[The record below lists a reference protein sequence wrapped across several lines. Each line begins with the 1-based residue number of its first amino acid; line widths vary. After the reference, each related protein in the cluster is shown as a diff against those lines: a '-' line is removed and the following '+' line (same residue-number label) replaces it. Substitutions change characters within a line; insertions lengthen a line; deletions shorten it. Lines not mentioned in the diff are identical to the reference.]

1 MPRVTLGESG
11 AGGRG
16 RGQQGGREDISVPAT
31 SCKGRARHR
40 LPAGTVP
47 RRSRPAEFIA
57 FARTGVSR
65 TLLGNAAFLA
75 GTSNAGKGD
84 LEVALDRAVGVL
96 GPPEEFLG

>member
-11 AGGRG
+11 AGDRG
-16 RGQQGGREDISVPAT
+16 RGQQGGHEDICVPAT

-57 FARTGVSR
+57 FARTGASR

-75 GTSNAGKGD
+75 GTSNAGKDD